1 MDAQRPKG
9 PNWWKLPSC
18 SKSATFM
25 ASTLVVIGNFD
36 GVHRGHLAVL
46 SSAVNEGAKKSLEP
60 VVLTFD
66 PHPAVVL
73 RGAEP
78 QVLTTAL
85 RRSELI
91 TRAFPAVRVVVEP
104 FTRELSLLT
113 AREFV
118 EQLLLT
124 RLQASAVVVG
134 GNFRFG
140 KGREGDVATL
150 TKLGEELGFSAR
162 GEKLEADDA
171 GAFSSSRARRAIL
184 AGDVRE
190 AASVLGRPHAVSGVV
205 IRGDGR
211 GKTIGIPTAN
221 LGEVPELLPKNGV
234 YSCVVDRIGTD
245 GKATVLARGVSN
257 IGVRPTVG
265 GGLSIEAHLFDF
277 NADLYGTRLRVH
289 LVDRLRDEQRFTGV
303 DQLVEQIQRDIA
315 RARTD
320 LVTVEADPSAGGAWF

>member
-1 MDAQRPKG
+1 MP
-9 PNWWKLPSC
+9 
-18 SKSATFM
+18 
-25 ASTLVVIGNFD
+25 STLVVIGNFD
-36 GVHRGHLAVL
+36 GVHRGHHAVL
-46 SSAVNEGAKKSLEP
+46 SSAVSEARSKSLEP

-78 QVLTTAL
+78 QVLTTPL
-85 RRSELI
+85 RRAELI
-91 TRAFPAVRVVVEP
+91 TREFPEVRVVVEP

-118 EQLLLT
+118 EQLLLA
-124 RLQASAVVVG
+124 RLGARAVVVG

-150 TKLGEELGFSAR
+150 SKLGQELGFEARGEELR
-162 GEKLEADDA
+162 ADDA
-171 GAFSSSRARRAIL
+171 GAFSSSRVRRAIV
-184 AGDVRE
+184 AGDLGE
-190 AASVLGRPHAVSGVV
+190 ATRVLGRPHSVSGVV

-234 YSCVVDRIGTD
+234 YSCLVDRIGTD
-245 GKATVLARGVSN
+245 GRASVLARGVSN

-265 GGLSIEAHLFDF
+265 AGLSIEAHLFDF
-277 NADLYGTRLRVH
+277 DEDLYGTRLRVH
-289 LVDRLRDEQRFTGV
+289 LVGRLRDEQRFSGI
-303 DQLVEQIQRDIA
+303 DELVAQIRRDIE
-315 RARTD
+315 RARD
-320 LVTVEADPSAGGAWF
+320 ELVTLDADPKASGAWF

>member
-1 MDAQRPKG
+1 
-9 PNWWKLPSC
+9 
-18 SKSATFM
+18 M

-36 GVHRGHLAVL
+36 GVHRGHHAVL
-46 SSAVNEGAKKSLEP
+46 SSAVNEARAKSLQP

-78 QVLTTAL
+78 KVLTTPL
-85 RRSELI
+85 RRTELI
-91 TRAFPAVRVVVEP
+91 TREFPDMRVVVEP

-118 EQLLLT
+118 EQLLLA
-124 RLQASAVVVG
+124 RLGARAVVVG

-150 TKLGEELGFSAR
+150 SRLGEELGFEAR
-162 GEKLEADDA
+162 GEELRADEA
-171 GAFSSSRARRAIL
+171 GAFSSSRARRAIV
-184 AGDVRE
+184 AGELPE
-190 AASVLGRPHAVSGVV
+190 ATRVLGRPHAVSGVV

-234 YSCVVDRIGTD
+234 YSCLVDRIGTD
-245 GKATVLARGVSN
+245 GKALALARGVSN

-265 GGLSIEAHLFDF
+265 AGLSIEAHLFDF
-277 NADLYGTRLRVH
+277 DDDLYGTRLRIH
-289 LVDRLRDEQRFTGV
+289 LVGRLRDEQRFSGL
-303 DQLVEQIQRDIA
+303 DELVEQIRRDIE
-315 RARTD
+315 RARNE
-320 LVTVEADPSAGGAWF
+320 LVTLEPDPRADGAWF

>member
-1 MDAQRPKG
+1 
-9 PNWWKLPSC
+9 
-18 SKSATFM
+18 M
-25 ASTLVVIGNFD
+25 AATLVVIGNFD
-36 GVHRGHLAVL
+36 GVHRGHHAVL
-46 SSAVNEGAKKSLEP
+46 SSAVNEARAKSLEP

-78 QVLTTAL
+78 QVLTTPL
-85 RRSELI
+85 RRIELI
-91 TRAFPAVRVVVEP
+91 TREFPEVRVVVEP

-118 EQLLLT
+118 EQLLLA
-124 RLQASAVVVG
+124 RLGARAVVVG

-150 TKLGEELGFSAR
+150 SRLGQELGFEARGEELS
-162 GEKLEADDA
+162 ADDA
-171 GAFSSSRARRAIL
+171 GAFSSSRARRAIVAGEL
-184 AGDVRE
+184 AE
-190 AASVLGRPHAVSGVV
+190 ATSVLGRPHSVSGVV

-234 YSCVVDRIGTD
+234 YGCVVDRIGTD
-245 GKATVLARGVSN
+245 GNAVALARGVSN

-265 GGLSIEAHLFDF
+265 AGLSIEAHLFDF
-277 NADLYGTRLRVH
+277 DDDLYGTRLRVH
-289 LVDRLRDEQRFTGV
+289 LVGRLRDEQRFAGI
-303 DQLVEQIQRDIA
+303 DQLVAQIRRDIE
-315 RARTD
+315 RARD
-320 LVTVEADPSAGGAWF
+320 ELVTLDADPKAGGAWF